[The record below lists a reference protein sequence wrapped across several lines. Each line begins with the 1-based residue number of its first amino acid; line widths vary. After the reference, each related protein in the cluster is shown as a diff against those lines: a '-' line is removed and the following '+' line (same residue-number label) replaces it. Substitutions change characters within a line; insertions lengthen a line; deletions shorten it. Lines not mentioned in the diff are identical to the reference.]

1 MAAAALLLVA
11 VAPVG
16 LARPAPAAA
25 PAAVPACGTPAA
37 PLVLTGA
44 VTSAEARTYRQL
56 PFLVP
61 VGAQRVEVGYSWAE
75 VQEDPT
81 PAKSLTATTLD
92 LGLWDEDGYRASQGF
107 RGWSGS
113 RQGRLPKRI
122 FVQAD
127 GADRGYEPGP
137 INSGQWS
144 VELGIAAV
152 SPMGATWRVEISCGP
167 AGPVTPRPSGTID
180 PARVARSGPGWYHG
194 DFHVHGYHSNP
205 AAPDWDGVVAQ
216 LRAARLDFAALTDY
230 VVTTHHHELGPTQAA
245 NPDLLLWPGREIIT
259 YFGHTN
265 AIGETPGVI
274 EYRHGFEDITLGQIQ
289 RATKDAGALFQVN
302 HPTIFPGPVFS
313 SMCRGCEFTLG
324 DGIDWNLVD
333 TIEIVTG
340 PAVADGSDLG
350 GPKTPGGQNPFVPTA
365 IRYWEDVLRRGYKV
379 TPVSGSD
386 SKGVDPVAERARKGY
401 GSSATAVY
409 ADELS
414 RAGLRKAIAA
424 GHVYVRARGVAAS
437 PALDLSVTTADGQ
450 HGTFGDVLRADTAT
464 MTVRVQGAA
473 GQTLRAFRNGQ
484 PVLAAPIASADQSVT
499 VPIARVPADEGPLG
513 TFWRVE
519 TGDATG
525 ISAIGNAVFLQPP
538 A

>member
-1 MAAAALLLVA
+1 MAAVAALLLATVPR
-11 VAPVG
+11 V
-16 LARPAPAAA
+16 LAAPAPAD
-25 PAAVPACGTPAA
+25 VPAPLPVCGSPAA

-44 VTSAEARTYRQL
+44 VTTAGARTYRQL

-61 VGAQRVEVGYSWAE
+61 PGAQRVEVGYSWAE

-81 PAKSLTATTLD
+81 PARALTATTLD
-92 LGLWDEDGYRASQGF
+92 LGLWDEDGYRSAQGF

-127 GADRGYEPGP
+127 GADRGYTAGPIEPGA
-137 INSGQWS
+137 WS

-152 SPMGATWRVEISCGP
+152 SPRGATWRVEISCGP
-167 AGPVTPRPSGTID
+167 AGPATPRPSGALD
-180 PARVARSGPGWYHG
+180 PDRVARPGPGWYHG
-194 DFHVHGYHSNP
+194 DFHVHGYHSN
-205 AAPDWDGVVAQ
+205 ASAPDWAGVVEQ
-216 LRAARLDFAALTDY
+216 LRAAKLDFAAVTEY
-230 VVTTHHHELGPTQAA
+230 VVTNHHDELGPTQAA

-259 YFGHTN
+259 YFGH
-265 AIGETPGVI
+265 ASAVGETPGVI
-274 EYRHGFEDITLGQIQ
+274 EYRHGFEDVTLRDIQ

-313 SMCRGCEFTLG
+313 GFCRGCEFTLG
-324 DGIDWNLVD
+324 DGIAWDLVD
-333 TIEIVTG
+333 TIEVVTG

-365 IRYWEDVLRRGYKV
+365 IRFWEDLLRRGHKV
-379 TPVSGSD
+379 APVSGSD
-386 SKGVDPVAERARKGY
+386 SKGVDPAAERARKGY
-401 GSSATAVY
+401 GSSATAIY

-414 RAGLRKAIAA
+414 RAGLRRAIEA
-424 GHVYVRARGVAAS
+424 GHVYVRARGVTAS

-450 HGTFGDVLRADTAT
+450 RGTFGDALRADTAT
-464 MTVRVQGAA
+464 MAVRVQAGA
-473 GQTLRAFRNGQ
+473 GQVLRVYRNGQ
-484 PVLAAPIASADQSVT
+484 PVLAAPIATADQTVT
-499 VPIARVPADEGPLG
+499 LPIARVPADEGPLG

-519 TGDATG
+519 TGDASG